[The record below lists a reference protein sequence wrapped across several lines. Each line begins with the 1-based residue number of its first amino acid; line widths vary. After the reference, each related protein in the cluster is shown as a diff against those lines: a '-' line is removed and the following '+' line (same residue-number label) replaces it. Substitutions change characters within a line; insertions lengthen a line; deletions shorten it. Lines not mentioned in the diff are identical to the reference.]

1 MLGLQIEGKGL
12 LDTSS
17 LGMHAL
23 LRRYSTSKLVGGTSY
38 SRVGKEERTDQREA
52 GEVGIV

>member
-23 LRRYSTSKLVGGTSY
+23 LRRYSTSKLVGGTFY
-38 SRVGKEERTDQREA
+38 SRVSKEEGTDQREA
-52 GEVGIV
+52 G